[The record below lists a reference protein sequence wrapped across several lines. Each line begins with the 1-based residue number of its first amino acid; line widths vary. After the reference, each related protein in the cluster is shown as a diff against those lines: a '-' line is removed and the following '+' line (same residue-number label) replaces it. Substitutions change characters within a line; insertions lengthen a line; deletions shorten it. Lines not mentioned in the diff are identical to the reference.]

1 MPSKLKIFIFL
12 LTLNALS
19 VPFALAQTSNTTNEA
34 NNEQKL
40 NQIPKLK
47 ANGGL
52 RFDSQGAGTP
62 NTLSGY
68 AFLPI
73 LANNR
78 GDILFAESYINWN
91 IASDGIDSSIGSSTR
106 LGYRWLAENKSW
118 IYGVN
123 AGIDNRPFQAQNF
136 LQAGVG
142 LEALSPNLELRVNGY
157 IPFSQTSNLYS
168 TAYNGAY
175 GLVNDQLQL
184 NRSRWFG
191 VALGGI
197 DAEVGTPVAR
207 WQGGDLRLY
216 ASYYYLD
223 GDYVSGSSGVRARAE
238 LRLGDKLSVGGTVS
252 YDDIFQT
259 QATGYVRLGFSP
271 QQKPVGKTIS
281 DAEDLFLAQRGLPV
295 DRQRVIQVA
304 NQQVLDQEAA
314 RDPLTGKQW
323 VVRCVGLNASAYSV
337 RCGYGD
343 LSAAVNAI
351 GAPAD
356 VLLLANGTNSNLNG
370 STLRLPASTNL
381 SNGANAPV
389 LATQGGFIPLAAVFG
404 PGNGAAPQLSNG
416 ILSIGSNTT
425 IAGLGFTNSSITN
438 YSTKNVLI
446 ANNSFVGSY
455 TDNPGGYSSNALP
468 TINLSGVQDVTIS
481 NNTFSNPQVASYV
494 SATGLTRDKNR
505 LGSSDS
511 ICSPGQ
517 SQQANPSK
525 IYLCLSGNAIRITN
539 GSNIAILNNSIG
551 GALDEA
557 IRMDNPNGTLTI
569 ANNTITG
576 MRNGPDTNIQA
587 AIFTR
592 LSSGDLNYT
601 ASNNIISGN
610 APGILVPDGWETG
623 SSNPSKGSLKQLV
636 TSLLPQDLPSNFKPN
651 RNNVD
656 PFEIGLCRGDAAFPD
671 AADKYGD
678 GILGNCNSPASMN
691 LRVINNNFNVTNT
704 GEALNHNSDGIDFNT
719 GQNAIF
725 SFQASGN
732 TVESSSGNPL
742 TADFRA
748 NTTISSGLISG
759 NNLISSAGN
768 DAPIDIEFSSRNGAL
783 NNGNGQISI
792 NQAANSLQRLDA
804 QQIEI
809 TAGTDVQAPNTGT
822 YGNYNLT
829 IAPPYAL
836 QYPGTSN
843 LGWVFETT
851 DYKLPNRI
859 LYPSIIINN
868 KPQSCNGNKSCP

>member
-1 MPSKLKIFIFL
+1 MRL
-12 LTLNALS
+12 LVGIIALS
-19 VPFALAQTSNTTNEA
+19 LISSVAVNAQTTSTEA
-34 NNEQKL
+34 SSTSKKIASVKVN
-40 NQIPKLK
+40 
-47 ANGGL
+47 AGL

-73 LANNR
+73 LESER
-78 GDILFAESYINWN
+78 GDIFFAESYINWN

-106 LGYRWLAENKSW
+106 LGYRWLTDKKTW

-142 LEALSPNLELRVNGY
+142 LEALSPQLEFRLNGY

-216 ASYYYLD
+216 AGYYYLD

-238 LRLGDKLSVGGTVS
+238 LRLGNKLSVGGTVS

-271 QQKPVGKTIS
+271 QQKPVEKTIS

-304 NQQVLDQEAA
+304 NQQVRDQEAA

-343 LSAAVNAI
+343 LSAAVNTI

-370 STLRLPASTNL
+370 ATLPLPASTSL

-404 PGNGAAPQLSNG
+404 PGNGAAPQINNG

-425 IAGLGFTNSSITN
+425 IAGLGFNNSSITN
-438 YSTKNVLI
+438 YSTRNVLI

-455 TDNPGGYSSNALP
+455 TDNPTPLATAMANGPINVSASALP
-468 TINLSGVQDVTIS
+468 AIQLNDVENLVIS
-481 NNTFSNPQVASYV
+481 NNSFTYPQVQTYV
-494 SATGLTRDKNR
+494 SQRGAVDSGGTDQVCNQNGKNKS
-505 LGSSDS
+505 G
-511 ICSPGQ
+511 
-517 SQQANPSK
+517 
-525 IYLCLSGNAIRITN
+525 LCLSGNAIR
-539 GSNIAILNNSIG
+539 LNNSNNTMISG
-551 GALDEA
+551 NTVIGALDEA
-557 IRMDNPNGTLTI
+557 FRINNPTGNLSIIG
-569 ANNTITG
+569 NSVSG
-576 MRNGPDTNIQA
+576 MRMGPDSNIGT
-587 AIFTR
+587 AIIIGQNQGT
-592 LSSGDLNYT
+592 SNIII
-601 ASNNIISGN
+601 SNNNISNNSAGVYDTVLSANQSNIVASGN
-610 APGILVPDGWETG
+610 
-623 SSNPSKGSLKQLV
+623 K
-636 TSLLPQDLPSNFKPN
+636 
-651 RNNVD
+651 NNID
-656 PFEIGLCRGDAAFPD
+656 PIEIGLCRGSISYPRYNDLY
-671 AADKYGD
+671 ADPNFS
-678 GILGNCNSPASMN
+678 GNCNSSTSMN
-691 LRVINNNFNVTNT
+691 VSVSNNTINLP
-704 GEALNHNSDGIDFNT
+704 GSKILNQDGDGIDFNVGNNSILT
-719 GQNAIF
+719 ANIFNNTVVDLGKGGKGQGDNGITFDIRGNAINQINITNNSINKTSKEAIGF
-725 SFQASGN
+725 DFTNSTQANQPGFGNIIVSGN
-732 TVESSSGNPL
+732 IQSETKGL
-742 TADFRA
+742 FA
-748 NTTISSGLISG
+748 IGLIDNPGMPVSNFYVTG
-759 NNLISSAGN
+759 LGDNAEQLKAIKP
-768 DAPIDIEFSSRNGAL
+768 D
-783 NNGNGQISI
+783 
-792 NQAANSLQRLDA
+792 
-804 QQIEI
+804 
-809 TAGTDVQAPNTGT
+809 PN
-822 YGNYNLT
+822 NYNKSNTYANLYLNGVLT
-829 IAPPYAL
+829 SPVLI
-836 QYPGTSN
+836 
-843 LGWVFETT
+843 
-851 DYKLPNRI
+851 K
-859 LYPSIIINN
+859 
-868 KPQSCNGNKSCP
+868 

>member
-1 MPSKLKIFIFL
+1 M
-12 LTLNALS
+12 
-19 VPFALAQTSNTTNEA
+19 
-34 NNEQKL
+34 
-40 NQIPKLK
+40 
-47 ANGGL
+47 
-52 RFDSQGAGTP
+52 RFDSQGTGTP

-73 LANNR
+73 LGNER
-78 GDILFAESYINWN
+78 GDIFFAESYINWN

-106 LGYRWLAENKSW
+106 LGYRWLTDNKTW

-136 LQAGVG
+136 LQAGLG
-142 LEALSPNLELRVNGY
+142 IEAISPKLELRINGY
-157 IPFSQTSNLYS
+157 IPFSQTSNLYATS
-168 TAYNGAY
+168 YNGAY
-175 GLVNDQLQL
+175 GLANDQLQL

-191 VALGGI
+191 TALGGI
-197 DAEVGTPVAR
+197 DVEVGTPVAH
-207 WQGGDLRLY
+207 WQGSDLRLY
-216 ASYYYLD
+216 AGYYYLD

-238 LRLGDKLSVGGTVS
+238 LRLSRNISLGGTVS

-271 QQKPVGKTIS
+271 QQKPVGNSINE
-281 DAEDLFLAQRGLPV
+281 AEEHFLAQRGLPV
-295 DRQRVIQVA
+295 ERQRVIQMV
-304 NQQVLDQEAA
+304 NQQVKDQKVAK
-314 RDPLTGKQW
+314 DPFTGKPW
-323 VVRCVGLNASAYSV
+323 VVRCVGQNESAYSV

-343 LSAAVNAI
+343 LSAAFNAI

-356 VLLLANGTNSNLNG
+356 VLLLADGTNSNLNG
-370 STLRLPASTNL
+370 STLHLPASTNL

-389 LATQGGFIPLAAVFG
+389 LATQGGFIPLRSIFG
-404 PGNGAAPQLSNG
+404 PGIGIAPQINNG

-494 SATGLTRDKNR
+494 SATGLTRFNT
-505 LGSSDS
+505 LGTYDS

-517 SQQANPSK
+517 KQQADPSK
-525 IYLCLSGNAIRITN
+525 TYLCLSGNAIRITN
-539 GSNIAILNNSIG
+539 GSNIAILNNNISS
-551 GALDEA
+551 ALDEA

-601 ASNNIISGN
+601 ASNNTVTDN
-610 APGILVPDGWETG
+610 ASNIVLPDGWETG
-623 SSNPSKGSLKQLV
+623 SSNPSKGSLLQNSGK
-636 TSLLPQDLPSNFKPN
+636 
-651 RNNVD
+651 NNVD

-704 GEALNHNSDGIDFNT
+704 GLASNHNSDGIDFNT

-732 TVESSSGNPL
+732 TVTSRSGNPL

-748 NTTISSGLISG
+748 NTIISSGLISG
-759 NNLISSAGN
+759 NNLISIEDD

-783 NNGNGQISI
+783 NNGSGQISI
-792 NQAANSLQRLDA
+792 NQAANSLQRLNTA
-804 QQIEI
+804 GRQILKEQI
-809 TAGTDVQAPNTGT
+809 KIAAGTDVQAPNTGT
-822 YGNYNLT
+822 YGSYNLT
-829 IAPPYAL
+829 IASPYDL
-836 QYPGTSN
+836 KYPNTTN
-843 LGWVFETT
+843 LGWKFTT
-851 DYKLPNRI
+851 EDYDFPNTI
-859 LYPSIIINN
+859 LYPAITLNN
-868 KPQSCNGNKSCP
+868 SPQSCNGNPTCP

>member
-106 LGYRWLAENKSW
+106 LGYRWLTEDKSW

-304 NQQVLDQEAA
+304 NQQVRDQEAA
-314 RDPLTGKQW
+314 RDPSTGKQW

-356 VLLLANGTNSNLNG
+356 VLLLANGSNNNLNG

-389 LATQGGFIPLAAVFG
+389 LATQGGFIPLAAVYG
-404 PGNGAAPQLSNG
+404 PGNGAAPQINNG
-416 ILSIGSNTT
+416 ILSIGSNTS
-425 IAGLGFTNSSITN
+425 IAGLTFNNTSITN

-446 ANNSFVGSY
+446 ANNNFVGSY

-494 SATGLTRDKNR
+494 SATGLTRDKSR
-505 LGSSDS
+505 PGSYDS

-525 IYLCLSGNAIRITN
+525 TYLCLSGNAIRITN
-539 GSNIAILNNSIG
+539 GSNIAILNNSIS

-601 ASNNIISGN
+601 ASNNKVSDN
-610 APGILVPDGWETG
+610 APNIVVPDGWETG
-623 SSNPSKGSLKQLV
+623 SSNPSKGSLLQN
-636 TSLLPQDLPSNFKPN
+636 SG

-678 GILGNCNSPASMN
+678 GILGNCNSPTSMN
-691 LRVINNNFNVTNT
+691 LRGINNNFNVTNT
-704 GEALNHNSDGIDFNT
+704 GLAENHNSDGIDFNT

-732 TVESSSGNPL
+732 TVTSRSGNPL

-748 NTTISSGLISG
+748 NTIISSGLISE
-759 NNLISSAGN
+759 NNLISFQVD

-792 NQAANSLQRLDA
+792 NQAANSLQLLDA
-804 QQIEI
+804 DRNQILGQQIEI
-809 TAGTDVQAPNTGT
+809 TAGTDVKAPSTGT

-829 IAPPYAL
+829 IATPYAL
-836 QYPGTSN
+836 QYPGTSY

-851 DYKLPNRI
+851 DYRLPNRI